1 MDDADPPVVILD
13 VPVPVFEDVLVELI
27 VGVCVEVT
35 VLDGDTD
42 GVRVEVAD
50 LEGVFEDVFVFEY
63 VADDVKLDVLDF
75 EVVTVG
81 VIVIVDDAEPPVV
94 ILDVPVPVFEGVI
107 L

>member
-1 MDDADPPVVILD
+1 VDDADPPVVILD
-13 VPVPVFEDVLVELI
+13 VPVPEFEDVLDELI

-35 VLDGDTD
+35 DLEGVKL

-50 LEGVFEDVFVFEY
+50 VEGVFEDVVVFEY
-63 VADDVKLDVLDF
+63 VADDVKLEVLDF
-75 EVVTVG
+75 ELVTVG